1 MSMFFA
7 GMVPVAPPP
16 PPNPPAPRVS
26 GSIRPL
32 MQPKG
37 VADPGDFPDNE
48 HGAAVRESCRPPAI
62 IGPRSTKRPRCSNYR
77 RSQERK
83 SSDEDDS

>member
-48 HGAAVRESCRPPAI
+48 HGAAVREILQTTGDYWAKVDEETPLLELPPFTREEI
-62 IGPRSTKRPRCSNYR
+62 
-77 RSQERK
+77 
-83 SSDEDDS
+83 